1 MHRDGI
7 ELNEEVVDF
16 IAHNVRNSVRDLEG
30 ILASLLAHSTLVER
44 EIDIQLAEQV
54 ISHIVAIQPKQTSI
68 ADVLGAVCEHYNLP
82 EKAVVSQNRSKEIA
96 HARHVV
102 FYICKQMTN
111 NSLVEI
117 GLRVGKRTHATVL
130 HSISYIKDQLEYDPV
145 LRQHVNQIQ
154 ATLEH

>member
-1 MHRDGI
+1 
-7 ELNEEVVDF
+7 
-16 IAHNVRNSVRDLEG
+16 
-30 ILASLLAHSTLVER
+30 
-44 EIDIQLAEQV
+44 
-54 ISHIVAIQPKQTSI
+54 
-68 ADVLGAVCEHYNLP
+68 
-82 EKAVVSQNRSKEIA
+82 
-96 HARHVV
+96 
-102 FYICKQMTN
+102 MTN